1 MVKPHDQRGQRQ
13 AIMSTS
19 RESAAIEHAAGGS
32 PAERVSFG
40 RYLQIF
46 RLERDISL
54 ELVAEETRIAVG
66 MLEAIEHEDFSRL
79 PPEVFTKGFLRAYAE
94 AVGADGS
101 EAVRRFDAHRAMIER
116 TGDIRREPARASQG
130 LWGKLLLSLALLIA
144 LIAGSILG
152 YQHWAPRPDDSPA
165 STPHQVPAGVSPPAS
180 SPASQPPSEA
190 SKKAMIPAAPK
201 HVLTISAH
209 EDSWV
214 KVVID
219 QGTPA
224 EHKLKAGNQIK
235 LEAQN
240 SFNLL
245 IGNAGGI
252 RLTLNNKP
260 LPAPGK
266 RDEVVNLSLP

>member
-1 MVKPHDQRGQRQ
+1 
-13 AIMSTS
+13 MSAS
-19 RESAAIEHAAGGS
+19 REIGANGDAPAGS
-32 PAERVSFG
+32 PADRVSFG

-54 ELVAEETRIAVG
+54 EQVAEETRIAVG
-66 MLEAIEHEDFSRL
+66 MLEAIEHEDFTRL
-79 PPEVFTKGFLRAYAE
+79 PPEVFSKGFLRAFAE

-116 TGDIRREPARASQG
+116 SSDIRREPARASQG
-130 LWGKLLLSLALLIA
+130 LWGKLLLSLALLVA

-152 YQHWAPRPDDSPA
+152 YQHWGPRPDDGPA
-165 STPHQVPAGVSPPAS
+165 PVSAQGAGAAPAASPPA
-180 SPASQPPSEA
+180 AQPPSEA
-190 SKKAMIPAAPK
+190 SKKTMIPAASK
-201 HVLTISAH
+201 HILTISAH

-235 LEAQN
+235 LEAQT

-266 RDEVVNLSLP
+266 RDEVVNLNLP